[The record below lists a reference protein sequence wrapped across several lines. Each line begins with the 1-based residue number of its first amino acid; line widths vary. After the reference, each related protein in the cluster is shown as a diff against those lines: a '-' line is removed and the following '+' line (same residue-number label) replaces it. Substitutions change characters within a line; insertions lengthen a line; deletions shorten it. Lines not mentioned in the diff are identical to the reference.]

1 MTICVSWKNNMN
13 TFSGGLG
20 LEARLRALQG
30 SFSQAEQR
38 VISLIADDPQRIAH
52 LSVTELAKQ
61 AATSTAT
68 VVRASRRLGFD
79 GYPALRLGLAAALPR
94 DETQPPSPLVADI
107 TELDSPQ
114 QILQKLL
121 AFEVEGATAT
131 AELIDSGGLE
141 QAINALSH
149 ARRIDVYGVGASA
162 LVAQDF
168 CQKLRRIGI
177 ACQTYGS
184 GDESLVSACLLT
196 SMDVA
201 LAISHSGETSE
212 AVDAL
217 QQAKNAGAFT
227 LAITAGARSTLAR
240 KADCVLLTSGRELG
254 FRAAA
259 MASRTSQLLIID
271 CLFIGVTQR
280 LPAAREAL
288 QRTHDVV
295 AARRRK

>member
-1 MTICVSWKNNMN
+1 MSVMN
-13 TFSGGLG
+13 LQS
-20 LEARLRALQG
+20 RLAALQG

-38 VISLIADDPQRIAH
+38 VITLIISDPPAISRLGVA
-52 LSVTELAKQ
+52 ELARR

-68 VVRASRRLGFD
+68 VVRASRTLGFD
-79 GYPALRLGLAAALPR
+79 GYPALRLALAAEMSR
-94 DETQPPSPLVADI
+94 DDDGTTLPLVADI
-107 TELDSPQ
+107 SDQDSPQ
-114 QILQKLL
+114 QILRKLL

-131 AELIDSGGLE
+131 AELIDSDGLE

-168 CQKLRRIGI
+168 CQKLRRIGM

-217 QQAKNAGAFT
+217 QQAKNAGAKT
-227 LAITAGARSTLAR
+227 VAITANARSTLAR
-240 KADCVLLTSGRELG
+240 KADCILLTSGRELG

-280 LPAAREAL
+280 LPAARDAL
-288 QRTHDVV
+288 QRTHEVV
-295 AARRRK
+295 SGKRKR

>member
-1 MTICVSWKNNMN
+1 MN
-13 TFSGGLG
+13 SFSGGLG
-20 LEARLRALQG
+20 LEARLRALNG

-38 VISLIADDPQRIAH
+38 VISLIGEDPLRVAQ

-61 AATSTAT
+61 ADTSTAT
-68 VVRASRRLGFD
+68 VVRASRTLGFD
-79 GYPALRLGLAAALPR
+79 GYPALRLALADEMSR
-94 DETQPPSPLVADI
+94 DDDGTTLPLVADI
-107 TELDSPQ
+107 SDHDSPQ
-114 QILQKLL
+114 QILHKLL

-131 AELIDSGGLE
+131 AELIDGAKLE
-141 QAINALSH
+141 QAIEALSH

-168 CQKLRRIGI
+168 CQKLRRIGM

-217 QQAKNAGAFT
+217 QQAKNAGAKT
-227 LAITAGARSTLAR
+227 VAITANARSTLAR
-240 KADCVLLTSGRELG
+240 KADCILLTSGRELG

-280 LPAAREAL
+280 LPAARDAL
-288 QRTHDVV
+288 QRTHEVV
-295 AARRRK
+295 SGKRKR